1 MHPLDIISE
10 SPTFFILQKESNKTN
25 FGGFLI
31 VFYSII
37 MIGICIFY
45 GIKYHNDDNYNV
57 QSLIHFNFKSDAQK
71 EERKKSDLF
80 NPTKK
85 FQIDL
90 KDYNDKSLNDKFKLY
105 DIKIKDFI
113 DRKKTFQKKISEFE
127 IFVVYE
133 CEELNCSD
141 YYNNYL
147 QDKESSYRLETTYE
161 GFQMEHQNEEPIQK
175 KCKAD
180 NGTITDCQFECA
192 NQFKYSLSYKL
203 FYYWKTILYKE
214 KSFIKKIKPKSCGY
228 IQNYDSFYYINGLQH
243 LEIKNKNHTLLN
255 IITIE
260 HIFTQYLEY
269 IRTENTILDLLANI
283 FSFISN
289 IFFGARFIFK
299 YYSKNFNNF
308 KVIEK
313 LMSDSRNNGMNFD
326 KKNNVINSLIEREN
340 HKTEENNDFN
350 KLMPLTDDIS
360 ITEKLRNDIKDFE
373 DIDEDDIDEMRL
385 LRKLHFFDFFLN
397 NLYINQ
403 ICQKQKSQNI
413 INACNKI
420 LYKYASIDTIVYNQ
434 ILMENL
440 LKDYK
445 WNDPSLNNVE
455 NNSLFIELKTYL

>member
-25 FGGFLI
+25 FGGFLFI
-31 VFYSII
+31 FYLII
-37 MIGICIFY
+37 MLGICIFY

-57 QSLIHFNFKSDAQK
+57 QSLMHFNFKSETQK
-71 EERKKSDLF
+71 EKRKKDPLF

-90 KDYNDKSLNDKFKLY
+90 IHYENETSLNDKFKLL
-105 DIKIKDFI
+105 DNNTGHFI
-113 DRKKTFQKKISEFE
+113 NRKETFEKKISEFE

-141 YYNNYL
+141 YYNNYVKN
-147 QDKESSYRLETTYE
+147 KEQSYYLETTYE
-161 GFQMEHQNEEPIQK
+161 GFQMNHQKKEKIQK
-175 KCKAD
+175 KCEAD
-180 NGTITDCQFECA
+180 NGTITDCQFVYTKKCDY
-192 NQFKYSLSYKL
+192 NLTHWLIYH
-203 FYYWKTILYKE
+203 WKTILYKE
-214 KSFIKKIKPKSCGY
+214 KRFIKENKTSCGY
-228 IQNYDSFYYINGLQH
+228 IEYDENLYYLNGQKY
-243 LEIKNKNHTLLN
+243 LEHNNKIYIVLNFIK
-255 IITIE
+255 IE

-269 IRTENTILDLLANI
+269 SRTENTILDLLANI

-313 LMSDSRNNGMNFD
+313 LMSDRRNIGMNCN
-326 KKNNVINSLIEREN
+326 KKNNSRNSLIEMGS

-360 ITEKLRNDIKDFE
+360 IAEKLRNDIKDFE
-373 DIDEDDIDEMRL
+373 DIGEDDIDEIRQ

-403 ICQKQKSQNI
+403 ICKKQKAQNI